1 MAGSQTRIER
11 SARLHREREMAR
23 PAPPVHATRGWP
35 RKISD
40 NIAYAL
46 LVYTVLQIFVTVK
59 QLKEFSGTLLPYMA
73 LVILV
78 LAIIPICLKLERRW
92 AGMSDAAAH
101 DPQYRGAYRRD
112 QLLIW
117 AGAIGLPFAIAGL
130 ARMLHG

>member
-11 SARLHREREMAR
+11 SARLHRRREQPSSR
-23 PAPPVHATRGWP
+23 VNAPRGWP

-92 AGMSDAAAH
+92 AGMSDTAAH

-112 QLLIW
+112 QLLIL

-130 ARMLHG
+130 ARMFQG